1 MKHSIRLAILA
12 LSIFTVSCTK
22 TDPQVE
28 VNYNEQLSNIGNNI
42 IVKTYEDLKDKSA
55 LLKQATLLLETT
67 PTAANLTAAKN
78 AWIASRSPWEQ
89 SEGFLFGPVD
99 QQGIDPAI
107 DSWPVNVI
115 DLNNVLASPNAL
127 TEAYIANQ
135 EGTLKGFHTIEFLLW
150 GANGNKQVADF
161 TAREFEYLK
170 SCSANLATDTNRL
183 YNLWSLNGDKFVLNL
198 INAGNGSPVYISQK
212 SAFVELTNSIIGI
225 ADEVA
230 NGKIHD
236 PFSQNDV
243 TLEESSFSANS
254 KTDFTDN
261 IKSIKN
267 IYLGTYANNGNG
279 KGISSIV
286 VTKNATLD
294 SKIKTQ
300 IDEAILAI
308 QSISGTFTSAVTSQ
322 SPTVITAQN
331 KIRTLQATLESE
343 LLPLINSL

>member
-99 QQGIDPAI
+99 QQGIDPGI

-212 SAFVELTNSIIGI
+212 SAFVELTNKIIGI

-230 NGKIHD
+230 NGKIND

-267 IYLGTYANNGNG
+267 IYLGTYESNGNG

-286 VTKNATLD
+286 GTKNATID

-308 QSISGTFTSAVTSQ
+308 QSISGTFTSAVSSQ
-322 SPTVITAQN
+322 SPTVTTAQN

>member
-1 MKHSIRLAILA
+1 MKHSIKIAILA
-12 LSIFTVSCTK
+12 LSIFTISCSK
-22 TDPQVE
+22 DEAQVE
-28 VNYNEQLSNIGNNI
+28 INYNEQLSNISNNV

-67 PTAANLTAAKN
+67 PNATNLTSAKN
-78 AWIASRSPWEQ
+78 AWIAARSPWEQ

-99 QQGIDPAI
+99 QQGIDPSI

-127 TEAYIANQ
+127 TETYLANQ

-150 GANGNKQVADF
+150 GANGNKQVGDF

-183 YNLWSLNGDKFVLNL
+183 YNLWALSGEKFILNL
-198 INAGNGSPVYISQK
+198 INAGNGSQVYISQK
-212 SAFVELTNSIIGI
+212 SAFVELTNKIIGI

-230 NGKIHD
+230 NGKIND

-267 IYLGTYANNGNG
+267 IYLGTYASNGNG

-286 VTKNATLD
+286 TTKNTTLD

-308 QSISGTFTSAVTSQ
+308 QSISGTFTSAVSSQ
-322 SPTVITAQN
+322 STSVTTAQN
-331 KIRTLQATLESE
+331 KIRTLQTTLESE